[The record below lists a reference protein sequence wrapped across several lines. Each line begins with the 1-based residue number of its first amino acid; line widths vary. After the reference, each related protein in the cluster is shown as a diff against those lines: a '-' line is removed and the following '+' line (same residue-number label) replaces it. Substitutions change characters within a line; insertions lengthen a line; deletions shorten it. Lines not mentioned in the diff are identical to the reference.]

1 MTPQQ
6 EIALLK
12 ADLAECRRERT
23 RAEEDLDTMA
33 RELLALQ
40 ESFSKLA
47 RSVGKTPGDIADVGR
62 GDVELKRRRRP
73 WWRRWFTRLLHRK

>member
-47 RSVGKTPGDIADVGR
+47 RSVAERPGRIADIGR
-62 GDVELKRRRRP
+62 GDVELRRRRRP
-73 WWRRWFTRLLHRK
+73 WWRRWFTRF

>member
-1 MTPQQ
+1 MMTPQQ
-6 EIALLK
+6 EIVLLK

-23 RAEEDLDTMA
+23 RAEEDLDTLA

-40 ESFSKLA
+40 ESFSNLA

-62 GDVELKRRRRP
+62 DDPDLGGRRRP
-73 WWRRWFTRLLHRK
+73 WWRRWFGR